1 MKIGIGL
8 PANIPGVS
16 GEVVLEWARQADAG
30 PFSSVSIIDR
40 VVYPNWEPLI
50 ALAAAAAVTQ
60 RVRLMTTL
68 LIAPVRDAALLAKQA
83 ASIDVLSGGRLT
95 LGLGV
100 GRREDDYAAVS
111 GRYHRRGRRFD
122 QQLGL
127 MKRVWAGENS
137 VDGAGPIGPE
147 PVQTGGPEVLI
158 GAFAPAAIQ
167 RVGRWAD
174 GYLGGGGDPQAA
186 LALYGAVMQGWKE
199 HGRSGS
205 PRFVATNSFAL
216 GPGAA
221 DRGAA
226 QARHYNQFLGSD
238 AADQAAQRVL
248 TSPEDIRRVIQE
260 FEQIGLDEMVFL
272 PQVPDVDQ
280 VGRLADIAGT

>member
-8 PANIPGVS
+8 PASIPGVS
-16 GEVVLEWARQADAG
+16 GDVVLEWARQADSG
-30 PFSSVSIIDR
+30 PFSSLGIIDR
-40 VVYPNWEPLI
+40 LVYPNWDPLI

-83 ASIDVLSGGRLT
+83 ASLDVLTGGRLT

-100 GRREDDYAAVS
+100 GRREDDYMAVS
-111 GRYHRRGRRFD
+111 GRFHRRGRRFD
-122 QQLGL
+122 QQLAL
-127 MKRVWAGENS
+127 MKRVWAGEGPMDE
-137 VDGAGPIGPE
+137 VGPIGPP
-147 PVQTGGPEVLI
+147 PVQPGGPELLI
-158 GAFAPAAIQ
+158 GAFAPAAIK
-167 RVGRWAD
+167 RAGRWAD

-186 LALYGAVMQGWKE
+186 LALYNAVVDEWKA

-221 DRGAA
+221 ERGAA
-226 QARHYNQFLGSD
+226 QARHYNQFLGAD
-238 AADQAAQRVL
+238 AANQAARRVL
-248 TSPEDIRRVIQE
+248 TSPEDVRQVIQE
-260 FEQIGLDEMVFL
+260 FEQVGLDEMVFL
-272 PQVPDVDQ
+272 PQVPDLDQ
-280 VGRLADIAGT
+280 VGRLAEIVG